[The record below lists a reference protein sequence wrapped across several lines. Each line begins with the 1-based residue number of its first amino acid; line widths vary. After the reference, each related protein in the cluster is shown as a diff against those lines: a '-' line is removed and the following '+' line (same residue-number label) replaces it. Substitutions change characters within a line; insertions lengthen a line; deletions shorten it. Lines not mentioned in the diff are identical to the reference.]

1 MHRVISCPSTATG
14 PTASNYVVKVGIL
27 TGNRELGPG
36 EGFLL
41 PAEQVY
47 AYQARAEGVAL
58 LELRNLTSI
67 AMRVCEKD
75 MAVYRSKAISSI
87 AGASR

>member
-1 MHRVISCPSTATG
+1 MHRVISSPSTAAG

-27 TGNRELGPG
+27 TGDRELGPG
-36 EGFLL
+36 EDFFL

-87 AGASR
+87 AEASR